1 MWEGSVL
8 LAAEKLYPWSPST
21 LHTDIYTQWNTHLQT
36 FKEAQTSW
44 RCVTMKV
51 PLCKQHCAKRTG
63 DSPATSSLSLI
74 LLCLTFHFSL
84 MQKGRT
90 VPDLTQTEKIHCTE
104 KNTQCLRSFWMQGNI
119 FLKTLLMLSFMFV
132 CQSGL
137 LLLFRVRVQW

>member
-1 MWEGSVL
+1 
-8 LAAEKLYPWSPST
+8 
-21 LHTDIYTQWNTHLQT
+21 
-36 FKEAQTSW
+36 
-44 RCVTMKV
+44 
-51 PLCKQHCAKRTG
+51 
-63 DSPATSSLSLI
+63 
-74 LLCLTFHFSL
+74 

-137 LLLFRVRVQW
+137 LLLFTESEFSGRLEVS